1 MAGILLVGTSD
12 KIKVV
17 TSAATN
23 VDVSLSYID
32 FSSGTSSPGR
42 ALTLITSNTTTDVSG
57 SPASST
63 ARNVKTICLRNRSA
77 TTSNQITFI
86 HTDGTNNVEL
96 HSENVGPLG
105 EVMFMEGYGFVTRY
119 PTLNVQNWQGN
130 VCAAYGNGD
139 PNIGWALM
147 TQTGSLAA
155 TPTAI
160 TATVARISYFRLP
173 ANLVVNKVRYY
184 GVGAVTSIYGIA
196 IYDGVTLARL
206 SAYTTFT
213 TAAATWGSI
222 YSALALTLNAGQLYF
237 LAVSANTTG
246 ATAGI
251 ASIGTTVSASTGGQ
265 EGVLPSS
272 APGNL
277 SLGSG
282 YLLNRMA
289 QGAVTAG
296 ALPDPFPTVA
306 LQSVWT
312 GGMPLFFLDNSNA

>member
-12 KIKVV
+12 KIKVI
-17 TSAATN
+17 TGSATN

-86 HTDGTNNVEL
+86 HTDGSNNIEL

-105 EVMFMEGYGFVTRY
+105 EIMFMEGYGFVTRY

-130 VCAAYGNGD
+130 LCAAYGNGD
-139 PNIGWALM
+139 PQVAWALA
-147 TQTGSLAA
+147 TQGGSLAA

-160 TATVARISYFRLP
+160 TATVARIAYFRLP
-173 ANLVVNKVRYY
+173 STLVVNKVRYY
-184 GVGAVTSIYGIA
+184 GVGAVTTIYGIA
-196 IYDGVTLARL
+196 IYDANTLARL

-213 TAAATWGSI
+213 TAAATWGSV
-222 YSALALTLNAGQLYF
+222 YSSLALTLNAGQLYF
-237 LAVSANTTG
+237 LALSVNTTG

-251 ASIGTTVSASTGGQ
+251 LSLGPTATASTGQ
-265 EGVLPSS
+265 EGVLPAS

-277 SLGSG
+277 SVSSG
-282 YLLNRMA
+282 YMTNRLA

-306 LQSVWT
+306 LQAVWT